1 MTISTVGAA
10 RHISPT
16 VISTFFKH
24 YFRQAKKSKDDRR
37 LEATDELLFDEAFHI
52 VKRFISLGTA
62 DTVEALQAF
71 TNTRIPSQPFTTL
84 VPTLIPLSS
93 CDQAARALIEYF
105 GEEDL
110 KNVVGGERWWQVRG
124 LNGVEAE
131 WVAMTKDWK
140 HAKVVDE
147 MPEREAKA
155 RAAKYAKYNK
165 RHERRSKEDLAK
177 ARAATN
183 GVKTSALP
191 EAGPSP
197 GKERQVDE
205 EAIEGE
211 EEEDEEEAA
220 AEPAITPLEKGH
232 AEEEVPVEELDRLR
246 RVMLYLHGGGYYFGS
261 CNTHR
266 YQITRLARKMGG
278 RAFCPNYRKAPGFPW
293 PCPLQDCLA
302 AWFYLTDPPPGAG
315 HKAIDPKNIVLAGDS
330 AGGGMCLA
338 VLGVLRD
345 LGLPMP
351 AGAVLI
357 SPWCDMTHSFP
368 SIMQNT
374 DTDIIPPYGFIHKP
388 STLWPVPA
396 NTASPGDEVK
406 QGDKHDEP
414 SRHVPKSNNVS
425 PGTQTPKASTGAP
438 GGSPGPEGGATH
450 EPSGPSQPSENST
463 GVSHTA
469 STANGDAK
477 QKLAGSSG
485 KGVAAPNHS
494 EVPPAPHPLQSE
506 PIRVELSDH
515 NDPIELKQQI
525 QLYATNNQLYHPL
538 CSPILQGSLGGLPP
552 LYILA
557 GDGEVLRDEVIML
570 AHRAAR
576 PEKYPLPEHL
586 LAKNERSRETAERF
600 NSQPTQVH
608 LQVFDYQCHV
618 LTLFSFT
625 TAARFAYR
633 AIASFCKYVTR
644 AETIEAGSLSSSKG
658 SPFPVLAQDTSP
670 SSSVFSPLPPKDER
684 SADGKEVSRT
694 ISASRPSPLDT
705 STLQLRTDQTT
716 ESPLSLT
723 PEKSNGQAS
732 VNSNAPLPPGP
743 LTTSVFSSGSAT
755 RSDTLSASSSAEPTG
770 PSSSN
775 RLPSR
780 ATTPAPDAS
789 ANSSSSLDQRQDAS
803 KVDKGESILIEKR
816 RKVTLGVQNDYSGQV
831 PLIRPAYEEH
841 MIRERVDV
849 RGAVR
854 ALEPEEEL
862 QSIRL
867 FVDHP
872 TLIGTIREGPVR
884 RYLEG
889 QEKWDHRFKKT
900 AKHVEKQRKANEKA
914 AEEMLRKAAE
924 RGLLNRGKTG
934 QVRPRGTSRGQARN
948 RGSGGGSSSRLG
960 AERRRGNR
968 SKSEVAAEE
977 WVEEPPRYG
986 PLDVCLAGETPPPS
1000 ALAGRRDCDDSIT
1013 LLRTSLRLSSK
1024 EAGKVLGR
1032 RSKLHDDLFG
1042 VPRQSAAEATKDK
1055 GKKSH
1060 GLDIWVKGM
1069 GMFGKRTRAKAY
1081 FEDNSTPTAEDRG
1094 EAL

>member
-24 YFRQAKKSKDDRR
+24 YFRQAKKSKEDRR

-84 VPTLIPLSS
+84 VPTLIPLHS

-140 HAKVVDE
+140 HAKV
-147 MPEREAKA
+147 P
-155 RAAKYAKYNK
+155 
-165 RHERRSKEDLAK
+165 
-177 ARAATN
+177 
-183 GVKTSALP
+183 
-191 EAGPSP
+191 
-197 GKERQVDE
+197 
-205 EAIEGE
+205 
-211 EEEDEEEAA
+211 AA
-220 AEPAITPLEKGH
+220 ASQENGQDEG
-232 AEEEVPVEELDRLR
+232 EVPVEELDRLR

-345 LGLPMP
+345 LGMPMP

-374 DTDIIPPYGFIHKP
+374 DSDIIPPYGFIHKP
-388 STLWPVPA
+388 STLWP
-396 NTASPGDEVK
+396 
-406 QGDKHDEP
+406 
-414 SRHVPKSNNVS
+414 SNNVS
-425 PGTQTPKASTGAP
+425 PGNQTPKASTDAP

-450 EPSGPSQPSENST
+450 EPSGPSQPTRNSSEKSST
-463 GVSHTA
+463 E
-469 STANGDAK
+469 STANGGAEQNSGETSAK
-477 QKLAGSSG
+477 GQANSRFSG
-485 KGVAAPNHS
+485 
-494 EVPPAPHPLQSE
+494 VPPAPHPLQSE
-506 PIRVELSDH
+506 PIRVELTGH
-515 NDPIELKQQI
+515 KDPIELKQQI

-586 LAKNERSRETAERF
+586 LAKNGRSRETAERF

-644 AETIEAGSLSSSKG
+644 AETIEAGSWSSSKG
-658 SPFPVLAQDTSP
+658 SPFPILAQEPSP
-670 SSSVFSPLPPKDER
+670 SSSVFSPLPPKEER
-684 SADGKEVSRT
+684 SANGKEVSRT

-705 STLQLRTDQTT
+705 TTMGLRTDRTT
-716 ESPLSLT
+716 DSP
-723 PEKSNGQAS
+723 
-732 VNSNAPLPPGP
+732 
-743 LTTSVFSSGSAT
+743 
-755 RSDTLSASSSAEPTG
+755 
-770 PSSSN
+770 
-775 RLPSR
+775 
-780 ATTPAPDAS
+780 
-789 ANSSSSLDQRQDAS
+789 
-803 KVDKGESILIEKR
+803 
-816 RKVTLGVQNDYSGQV
+816 VTLGVQNDYSGQV

-872 TLIGTIREGPVR
+872 NLIGSIREGPVR

-889 QEKWDHRFKKT
+889 QEKWDNRFKKT
-900 AKHVEKQRKANEKA
+900 AKHVEKKRKANEKA
-914 AEEMLRKAAE
+914 AEEMLRRAAE
-924 RGLLNRGKTG
+924 KGLLHRGKTG
-934 QVRPRGTSRGQARN
+934 QVRPRGTSRGQARTRTSGSR
-948 RGSGGGSSSRLG
+948 RGGD
-960 AERRRGNR
+960 RRRGHR
-968 SKSEVAAEE
+968 SRSEVAAEE

-1000 ALAGRRDCDDSIT
+1000 ALAGRRDCDDSLT
-1013 LLRTSLRLSSK
+1013 LLRTSL
-1024 EAGKVLGR
+1024 
-1032 RSKLHDDLFG
+1032 
-1042 VPRQSAAEATKDK
+1042 
-1055 GKKSH
+1055 
-1060 GLDIWVKGM
+1060 
-1069 GMFGKRTRAKAY
+1069 
-1081 FEDNSTPTAEDRG
+1081 
-1094 EAL
+1094 